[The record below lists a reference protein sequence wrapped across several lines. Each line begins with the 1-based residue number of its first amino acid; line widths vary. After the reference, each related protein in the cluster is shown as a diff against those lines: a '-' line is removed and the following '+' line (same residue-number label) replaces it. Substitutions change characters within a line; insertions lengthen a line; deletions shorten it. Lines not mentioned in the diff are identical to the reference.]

1 MAEEK
6 LCSQCNKNPAT
17 RDCTNCHVPLC
28 DECAKK
34 VRLKSR
40 DLADQ
45 QAGFGMGAGATL
57 STLRPGQYTKYLCK
71 KCYRDLDIDTI

>member
-6 LCSQCNKNPAT
+6 LCSNCKKNPAT
-17 RDCTNCHVPLC
+17 RNCSNCKVPLC

-34 VRLKSR
+34 VKLRSI

-45 QAGFGMGAGATL
+45 QAGFGLSSGATL
-57 STLRPGQYTKYLCK
+57 STLRPGQVTKYLCK
-71 KCYRDLDIDTI
+71 TCYRDLDIDTI